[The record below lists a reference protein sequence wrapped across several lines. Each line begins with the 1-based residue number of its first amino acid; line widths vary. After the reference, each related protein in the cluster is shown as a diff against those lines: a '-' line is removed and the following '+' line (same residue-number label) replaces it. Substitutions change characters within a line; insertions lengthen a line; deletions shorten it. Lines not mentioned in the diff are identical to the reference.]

1 MVDYVSSGGTIMT
14 DYFDE
19 PESVKYTNDYVKR
32 LIIEF
37 HYIYARLLNPGASI
51 ILRGTAASTEQGEQ
65 YSTEIG
71 SSFHLD
77 LIELQRELRKLPANE
92 RKALITWALGLSSQQ
107 ASVFLGARGAVRIR
121 KRQERGKKALVKGLN
136 EPRDGGTL
144 ARG

>member
-1 MVDYVSSGGTIMT
+1 MT
-14 DYFDE
+14 DYFEE

-51 ILRGTAASTEQGEQ
+51 VLRGSAADTERGQLH
-65 YSTEIG
+65 STEIG

-77 LIELQRELRKLPANE
+77 LIELQKELKKLPVNE
-92 RKALITWALGLSSQQ
+92 RKALITWALGLTSQQ

-121 KRQERGKKALVKGLN
+121 KRQERGKKTLVKGLN
-136 EPRDGGTL
+136 ETRDGGTL